1 MWVWMFVCN
10 LTFEMKKIIAKH
22 LFCWHCIHLKL
33 RGISR
38 HVKTRFSYEIFELYC
53 LAFSCWS
60 CLILWLEHVGGH
72 SKHAVCCKLS
82 PGQTLGTTTLEARND
97 SGRWKYILPHF
108 NTKLH
113 LHEYTPDMRLLQR
126 PISQLK
132 SSVHP
137 FSSTYPFRFAGMREL
152 SHPAEILN
160 EQLHNNIANSAKL
173 RWYCCAYLCCQLR
186 ICRPYVGR

>member
-1 MWVWMFVCN
+1 MHVWLFEDSKFIMNVWMWVWMFVCN

-53 LAFSCWS
+53 IAFSCWS

-113 LHEYTPDMRLLQR
+113 LHEYTPDMRLLQGQSLNWKAPSIR
-126 PISQLK
+126 SLALTRSGSQECGSWVIRQK
-132 SSVHP
+132 S
-137 FSSTYPFRFAGMREL
+137 
-152 SHPAEILN
+152 
-160 EQLHNNIANSAKL
+160 
-173 RWYCCAYLCCQLR
+173 
-186 ICRPYVGR
+186 